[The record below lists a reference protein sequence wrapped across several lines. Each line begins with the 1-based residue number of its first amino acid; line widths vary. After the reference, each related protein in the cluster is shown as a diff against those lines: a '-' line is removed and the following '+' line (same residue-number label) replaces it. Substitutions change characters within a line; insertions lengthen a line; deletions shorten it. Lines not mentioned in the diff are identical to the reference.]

1 MPTWSRRRT
10 RSLAQD
16 VGRFV
21 EGLGAHPEVRQRLRR
36 HGYTDQTHRE
46 LQACL
51 ARVGDGEVEV
61 DRRAAGGGGGSLIGS
76 ARAITGWVA
85 EQVTVASAAA
95 TKLPDVAAEAAD
107 ALFDSDAPLK
117 VVRES
122 RRLFQRV
129 RADEHLS
136 HFFTLAGLRD
146 AGAELSQRLHDGGAP
161 TVRSRR
167 QQARSELGFLF
178 ARWRRICLQELGS
191 EPALLKAL
199 GIDPGH

>member
-10 RSLAQD
+10 RTLAED

-21 EGLGAHPEVRQRLRR
+21 EGLGAHPELRQRLRR
-36 HGYTDQTHRE
+36 HGYTDQIHRE

-51 ARVGDGEVEV
+51 ARVGDGEV
-61 DRRAAGGGGGSLIGS
+61 DSRGSGGGGGSLIGS
-76 ARAITGWVA
+76 ARAITGWMA

-107 ALFDSDAPLK
+107 ALFDSDEPLQ
-117 VVRES
+117 VLRES

-146 AGAELSQRLHDGGAP
+146 AGAELTQRIQDGGAP
-161 TVRSRR
+161 TARSRR

-178 ARWRRICLQELGS
+178 ARWRQICLQELAA
-191 EPALLKAL
+191 EPALLQAL
-199 GIDPGH
+199 GIAPAH

>member
-1 MPTWSRRRT
+1 MSTWSRRRT
-10 RSLAQD
+10 RTLAEE

-21 EGLGAHPEVRQRLRR
+21 EGLASHPEIRQRLRR

-61 DRRAAGGGGGSLIGS
+61 EAGDTTGSLFGS
-76 ARAITGWVA
+76 VRAVTGWVA
-85 EQVTVASAAA
+85 EQVTVATAAA

-107 ALFDSDAPLK
+107 AILDSDEPLEA
-117 VVRES
+117 VRQS
-122 RRLFQRV
+122 RRLFRRV

-136 HFFTLAGLRD
+136 HFLTLSGLRD
-146 AGAELSQRLHDGGAP
+146 AGAELSQRLQDRGAP
-161 TVRSRR
+161 AARLRR

-178 ARWRRICLQELGS
+178 TRWRQICLRELAG
-191 EPALLKAL
+191 EPELLKTL
-199 GIDPGH
+199 GFDA